1 MARGKYQ
8 EWLTKDGLLMLESWA
23 RDGLTDEQIAQNMG
37 IRRST
42 FYEWSKKHSDI
53 SDAIK
58 KGKAPVDAMVEN
70 ALLKRALGFEYEE
83 TEVIKDT
90 IGEGID
96 KQERTRI
103 KKVKKY
109 ALPDTGAIIFWL
121 KNRKPDTWR
130 KMSSEMKQKIEAE
143 AKKLEAEAKRLEAE
157 LAEMM
162 IDDETIVIV
171 DAWEDEDS
179 DNGESI

>member
-23 RDGLTDEQIAQNMG
+23 RDGLTDEQIANKIG
-37 IRRST
+37 VDRTT
-42 FYEWSKKHSDI
+42 FYVWLKKYPDI

-109 ALPDTGAIIFWL
+109 APPDTGAIIFWL

-157 LAEMM
+157 LAEMS

-179 DNGESI
+179 DNGESV